1 MTSTLAKNTCSVKG
15 CGKRELPMYRF
26 PNPKTNGERFRKW
39 VLAANNPRFEQ
50 LGDNG
55 IYKKCFVCH
64 NHFKEEDKILNSRLL
79 RKTAVPSQNLPIGPS
94 FATEQGIDAPSPP
107 RPSQSEEDLIFR
119 TPQRELIFMPSSV
132 RKRVTPSA
140 CSPST
145 SAGVFPRSVVQ
156 RTLFPSISNGV
167 SSNEEGLGVAPLSVL
182 DSVPIT
188 GKLIYYLLRYRLISL

>member
-1 MTSTLAKNTCSVKG
+1 MKAFQIKKYYFLHSTMTSTLAKNTCSVKG

-79 RKTAVPSQNLPIGPS
+79 RKTAVPSQNLPIGKN
-94 FATEQGIDAPSPP
+94 I
-107 RPSQSEEDLIFR
+107 L
-119 TPQRELIFMPSSV
+119 
-132 RKRVTPSA
+132 
-140 CSPST
+140 
-145 SAGVFPRSVVQ
+145 
-156 RTLFPSISNGV
+156 
-167 SSNEEGLGVAPLSVL
+167 
-182 DSVPIT
+182 
-188 GKLIYYLLRYRLISL
+188 